1 MRINSIQSNY
11 YQTPQTNF
19 EGRYLNL
26 LTKTNDAKIAPID
39 RLFEFKQIQKAY
51 YKMWKELKLPENL
64 KPRLI
69 FEKSDFRDMSFN
81 LKNYAISVNTQKDP
95 LELRIR
101 NKTGKNKQTLRHEI
115 EHVRQFWDI
124 IRLGAGD
131 ELKKDPEAKEI
142 IPIIDSIEMT
152 LGPLKP
158 NSKEEKLAK
167 LYSKG
172 YNMYPDFNN
181 IDDDSIYS
189 LIVPL
194 LYYLNPLEIG
204 AQIASLKYRPK
215 FIPKIKRTIFEQVKN
230 LCREEQLR
238 SQINRNNK

>member
-1 MRINSIQSNY
+1 MRINSVQPNY

-26 LTKTNDAKIAPID
+26 LTKTSDAKIAPID
-39 RLFEFKQIQKAY
+39 RIFEFKQIKKAY
-51 YKMWKELKLPENL
+51 NKMWKDLRLPENL

-69 FEKSDFRDMSFN
+69 FEKSDFRDMSFS
-81 LKNYAISVNTQKDP
+81 LKNYAILVNTKKDP
-95 LELRIR
+95 LDLRIK

-115 EHVRQFWDI
+115 EHVKQFWDI

-142 IPIIDSIEMT
+142 APIIGSIETT

-167 LYSKG
+167 LYSIG
-172 YNMYPDFNN
+172 NDLYPDFNN
-181 IDDDSIYS
+181 IDYDSIYS
-189 LIVPL
+189 LFL
-194 LYYLNPLEIG
+194 
-204 AQIASLKYRPK
+204 QIASLEYRLK

-230 LCREEQLR
+230 LCREEQLL
-238 SQINRNNK
+238 SQIDRKNQW